1 MAYSNYESLINKQIN
16 KMLEL
21 RFDDDDKESR
31 KLSKKELESLV
42 KKSKAGLESS
52 IDDFIDSVNDLK
64 LKDFPYL
71 LGSVP
76 LLIYQAVDR
85 SYSRYFF
92 NLF

>member
-1 MAYSNYESLINKQIN
+1 MAYSNYESPINKQIN

-21 RFDDDDKESR
+21 RFDDDDKEPR

-64 LKDFPYL
+64 LLALFL
-71 LGSVP
+71 A
-76 LLIYQAVDR
+76 LI
-85 SYSRYFF
+85 SY
-92 NLF
+92 NTT